1 MNKIKNYFKRLFD
14 IIKKPEM
21 KVLPGQLAFFL
32 FLSLV
37 PIITL
42 VVYIS
47 FILSI
52 GTDSVRV
59 FVDKVFPAD
68 VSNILVPYISDV
80 GIDIHTI
87 IFMITGF
94 LVASNGSNS
103 LIVTSNVL
111 YKIESKGYFKT
122 LVKSLL
128 MTILLVILF
137 VFIIFVLAFGDKII
151 NIITNINIFA
161 NIKEEILI
169 IYSILKWPI
178 GIFIIFFIIKLL
190 YTLAPSRKI
199 KSKYMNRGAIF
210 TTIMWVIVTIIYSFY
225 INNYANYNLFYGS
238 LANIIIIMLWVYV
251 LSFILVIGM
260 AINNEYYIM
269 DNN

>member
-21 KVLPGQLAFFL
+21 KVLPGGLAFFL

-42 VVYIS
+42 VLYIS
-47 FILSI
+47 SILSI

-59 FVDKVFPAD
+59 FVDKVLTKD
-68 VSNILVPYISDV
+68 ISNILVPYISDV
-80 GIDIHTI
+80 GIDINTI
-87 IFMITGF
+87 LFMITGF
-94 LVASNGSNS
+94 LVASNGSQS
-103 LIVTSNVL
+103 LITTSNVL
-111 YKIESKGYFKT
+111 YKIESKGYFKR
-122 LVKSLL
+122 LIKSLL

-151 NIITNINIFA
+151 NFITNIETFI
-161 NIKEEILI
+161 NIKQEILV

-178 GIFIIFFIIKLL
+178 GILFIFLILKLL
-190 YTLAPSRKI
+190 YTLAPDKKI

-210 TTIMWVIVTIIYSFY
+210 TTIMWVVVTIMYSFY

-238 LANIIIIMLWVYV
+238 LANIVIIMLWMYA

-260 AINNEYYIM
+260 AINNEYYSM
-269 DNN
+269 DN

>member
-52 GTDSVRV
+52 GSDSVRV

-68 VSNILVPYISDV
+68 VSNILVPYINDV

-103 LIVTSNVL
+103 LIITSNVL
-111 YKIESKGYFKT
+111 YKIK
-122 LVKSLL
+122 
-128 MTILLVILF
+128 VIL
-137 VFIIFVLAFGDKII
+137 KH
-151 NIITNINIFA
+151 
-161 NIKEEILI
+161 
-169 IYSILKWPI
+169 
-178 GIFIIFFIIKLL
+178 
-190 YTLAPSRKI
+190 
-199 KSKYMNRGAIF
+199 
-210 TTIMWVIVTIIYSFY
+210 
-225 INNYANYNLFYGS
+225 
-238 LANIIIIMLWVYV
+238 
-251 LSFILVIGM
+251 
-260 AINNEYYIM
+260 
-269 DNN
+269 